1 MLFKFLEIIWIILK
15 MLLEVWERELYN
27 INEFILF
34 LFWSFCWSE
43 KLNIYFLFIYKNFI
57 KEYDIFL
64 KIIWGLNIIWILK
77 VGVWCLDKIILICIK
92 IFLMVY
98 FFFLFFG
105 N

>member
-34 LFWSFCWSE
+34 LFWIFCWSE
-43 KLNIYFLFIYKNFI
+43 NLNIYFLFIYKIVI

-64 KIIWGLNIIWILK
+64 KII
-77 VGVWCLDKIILICIK
+77 
-92 IFLMVY
+92 
-98 FFFLFFG
+98 
-105 N
+105 